1 MSIPPQPLEKSTFER
16 AIIEAFKQ
24 QTSKD
29 IYSKLTIAYDEI
41 KYHID
46 ETKKSQPQKYI
57 LNKNIL
63 TKLSHI
69 TERKFFPI
77 NILISRIYESLLDP
91 SNFPFLSQD
100 ISLLISFCNDILNML
115 DILKSTSI
123 SKCLDKKCACF
134 LNYLSKHS
142 SFILEDEQK
151 ETINELINS
160 LPSRDTSEVYLT
172 FSKKKDN
179 IIRLCKSNDV
189 NSKMEGVYMLIN
201 SFGDVYS
208 LEEQFDL
215 LLEYCPQIIKA
226 ITTQP
231 NPEYHNVYFKLGEFM
246 VSMLYSFKFKIKADT
261 VITQTEAEMKK
272 LSSQSFFI
280 IEPDDTTTNNEDNSN
295 NSDNKQL
302 PIKDDYSSFK
312 FLNNTLFELTTQK
325 ELLLKCENIFSL
337 CQLLLNTLSIY
348 DSILKLQYI
357 CYLICKKIYF
367 FFPQFTP
374 QIEETICLVLINLCQ
389 FKNPEERLSTI
400 ECRQFLHYLLSNG
413 SSTLKTAL
421 NERIQS
427 KQNLI
432 DITLEEGTTYDQI
445 DIEYDIL
452 NLSNFNLRIG
462 YPSYYSI
469 DAGSQY
475 ERYIE
480 IENDNSMVYIGFTTL
495 GYDITFQLQ
504 KYNETS
510 GSFEQVITL
519 NRINS
524 SDLPVKVVLYV
535 KKKGVY
541 KIIYDNTYSWFTPK
555 TVRHRLSVLKMI
567 NGS

>member
-1 MSIPPQPLEKSTFER
+1 MSIPPQNTEKSTFER

-24 QTSKD
+24 QTSQE

-41 KYHID
+41 KYHI
-46 ETKKSQPQKYI
+46 EEIKNSKSPKYI

-69 TERKFFPI
+69 TERKYFPI

-91 SNFPFLSQD
+91 SNFIYLSQD

-115 DILKSTSI
+115 EILKSTSI

-142 SFILEDEQK
+142 SFVLEDEQK

-189 NSKMEGVYMLIN
+189 SSKMEGVYVLIN

-226 ITTQP
+226 VTAQP

-246 VSMLYSFKFKIKADT
+246 VSMLYSFKFKIRADK
-261 VITQTEAEMKK
+261 VMTQTEAEMKQ

-280 IEPDDTTTNNEDNSN
+280 IEPDDATDNEINS
-295 NSDNKQL
+295 NKQL
-302 PIKDDYSSFK
+302 PIKDDYSSFM

-367 FFPQFTP
+367 FFPQFAN

-389 FKNPEERLSTI
+389 FKNPEERLSTT

-413 SSTLKTAL
+413 SSTLKAAL
-421 NERIQS
+421 NERIQT
-427 KQNLI
+427 KQNSI

-452 NLSNFNLRIG
+452 NLGNFNLRIG

-495 GYDITFQLQ
+495 GYDITFHLQ

-510 GSFEQVITL
+510 GSFERVTSL
-519 NRINS
+519 ERINS

-555 TVRHRLSVLKMI
+555 TVRHRLSVLKMLNNDI
-567 NGS
+567 